1 MKNLYYKVVFGFDA
15 EDYVP
20 ISAEELE
27 KAMWAHMRGK
37 NVAFEQGSVSGE
49 RIVAVQ
55 PDYHTAMGWNR
66 GYTLGADDF
75 EELAQYGVDK
85 SHQKFLRIAK
95 DRIQHLVE
103 NKQEHLIGKNVPIP
117 EIDNTKKPK
126 LLDEGVKK
134 LAASMK
140 A

>member
-1 MKNLYYKVVFGFDA
+1 MKTLHYKVVFGFDA

-27 KAMWAHMRGK
+27 KAIWAHMRGK
-37 NVAFEQGSVSGE
+37 NVAFEQGSISGE

-55 PDYHTAMGWNR
+55 PDYHSAMGWNR
-66 GYTLGADDF
+66 GYTLGADDYA
-75 EELAQYGVDK
+75 ELTQYGVDK
-85 SHQKFLRIAK
+85 KHSKFLANAK
-95 DRIQHLVE
+95 DRIQYLVE
-103 NKQEHLIGKNVPIP
+103 TKQEHLIGKNVPIP
-117 EIDNTKKPK
+117 ELDNTQRPS

-134 LAASMK
+134 IAASMK